1 MVVGRNE
8 RLTED
13 LVRDHFRQD
22 AYPRLTSDEQKSA
35 DPRITKCLAAA
46 SKQGGSGIGK
56 PEFLLHSPDAPGF
69 VVVIECKADAAKH
82 ASQNL
87 ELVRDFAV
95 DGALHYAKHLSTAF
109 DVIAIGVSGET
120 PATMRVSTYRRLK
133 GATTSEELRDEHGT
147 ITTLL
152 GFADYQR
159 LRNFD
164 PEVRKRTLG
173 ELMAFSRELHDY
185 MRDYAKVSEA
195 EKPLLVSGILIA
207 LKDDSF
213 GRTYR
218 NFRSDVL
225 PRELYG
231 AIARQVE
238 DAELPHAKRQVML
251 QPYSFLET
259 HPELAKVQPGATE
272 SPLQRLVADIDEH
285 VRPFISTYVD
295 VDVIGQFYGEFLRY
309 TGGDKKGLGIVLTP
323 HQVTELFAKLANV
336 GPDDTV
342 LDTCAGT
349 GGFLISA
356 MREMD
361 AKAGNDPTKLK
372 RIRAQGLVG
381 VEQQPAMFSLAA
393 SNMILRGDG
402 KANLYQ
408 GSCFDPAITAAIA
421 AGSARHPR
429 PTVGLMNPP
438 YSQKG
443 VGLHELDFIDHLL
456 DCLTPGSLGV
466 VIVPMSCAID
476 TKHPKRA
483 EILAKHTL
491 VAVMSMPDELFYPV
505 GTVTCIMVFRA
516 HQPHAFAPQST
527 WFGYWKRDGFI
538 KTKDRGR
545 IDLNQEWP
553 ARRDE
558 WLDGYNNRRVAA
570 GESVLHRVGAGDEW
584 CAEAYMETDYSK
596 LTAADFEVVVR
607 NYALFL
613 LNGDEGVEEAVED
626 QAEAA

>member
-1 MVVGRNE
+1 MVSRNE
-8 RLTED
+8 RRTED
-13 LVRDHFRQD
+13 LVRDHFRRD
-22 AYPRLTSDEQKSA
+22 AYPRLTSEEQKSA

-46 SKQGGSGIGK
+46 SKQGPGIGK

-69 VVVIECKADAAKH
+69 VVVIECKADPAKH
-82 ASQNL
+82 VSRNVDLAAP
-87 ELVRDFAV
+87 ETREAKDYAV
-95 DGALHYAKHLSTAF
+95 DGAVHYAKHLSTAF
-109 DVIAIGVSGET
+109 DVITIGVSGET
-120 PATMRVSTYRRLK
+120 AGTMRVSSFRRLK
-133 GATTSEELRDEHGT
+133 GATTSEELRDENGP

-152 GFADYQR
+152 GFEDYQR

-173 ELMAFSRELHDY
+173 ELMAFSRDLHDY

-218 NFRSDVL
+218 NYRSDVL
-225 PRELYG
+225 PRELYA
-231 AIARQVE
+231 AISRQVE

-272 SPLQRLVADIDEH
+272 SPLQHLVADIDEH

-323 HQVTELFAKLANV
+323 HQVTELFAKIANV
-336 GPDDTV
+336 GPNDTV

-361 AKAGNDPTKLK
+361 SKAGNDPAKLK
-372 RIRAQGLVG
+372 RIRSQGLVG
-381 VEQQPAMFSLAA
+381 VEQQPSMFSLAA

-408 GSCFDPAITAAIA
+408 GSCFDPAITAAI
-421 AGSARHPR
+421 STAR
-429 PTVGLMNPP
+429 TA
-438 YSQKG
+438 
-443 VGLHELDFIDHLL
+443 
-456 DCLTPGSLGV
+456 T
-466 VIVPMSCAID
+466 
-476 TKHPKRA
+476 
-483 EILAKHTL
+483 
-491 VAVMSMPDELFYPV
+491 
-505 GTVTCIMVFRA
+505 
-516 HQPHAFAPQST
+516 
-527 WFGYWKRDGFI
+527 
-538 KTKDRGR
+538 RGR
-545 IDLNQEWP
+545 TSD
-553 ARRDE
+553 
-558 WLDGYNNRRVAA
+558 
-570 GESVLHRVGAGDEW
+570 S
-584 CAEAYMETDYSK
+584 
-596 LTAADFEVVVR
+596 
-607 NYALFL
+607 
-613 LNGDEGVEEAVED
+613 
-626 QAEAA
+626 

>member
-1 MVVGRNE
+1 MVGRNE
-8 RLTED
+8 RRTED
-13 LVRDHFRQD
+13 LVRDHFKTD
-22 AYPRLTSDEQKSA
+22 AYPRLTSEEQKSA

-46 SKQGGSGIGK
+46 SKHGSGIGK

-69 VVVIECKADAAKH
+69 LVVIECKADPAKH
-82 ASQNL
+82 ASTSLDQAK
-87 ELVRDFAV
+87 DFAV
-95 DGALHYAKHLSTAF
+95 DGALHYAKHLSAAF

-120 PATMRVSTYRRLK
+120 LATMRVASFRRLK
-133 GATTSEELRDEHGT
+133 GASAAEDLRDENGL

-173 ELMAFSRELHDY
+173 ELMAFSRDLHNY
-185 MRDYAKVSEA
+185 MRAYAKVSEA

-218 NFRSDVL
+218 NYKAEVL
-225 PRELYG
+225 PRELY
-231 AIARQVE
+231 AALERQVE
-238 DAELPHAKRQVML
+238 DADLPHAKRQVML
-251 QPYSFLET
+251 QPYSFLTT
-259 HPELAKVQPGATE
+259 HPELSKVQPNETE
-272 SPLQRLVADIDEH
+272 SPLQHLVADIDEH
-285 VRPFISTYVD
+285 VRPFISTYAD
-295 VDVIGQFYGEFLRY
+295 IDVIGQFYGEFLRY
-309 TGGDKKGLGIVLTP
+309 AGGDKKGLGIVLTP
-323 HQVTELFAKLANV
+323 RHVTEMFAKISNV

-342 LDTCAGT
+342 LDTCSGT
-349 GGFLISA
+349 GGFLIAA
-356 MREMD
+356 MKEMD
-361 AKAGNDPTKLK
+361 AKAGNDPAKMR
-372 RIRAQGLVG
+372 RIRSQGLVG
-381 VEQQPAMFSLAA
+381 VEQNPTMFSLAA

-408 GSCFDPAITAAIA
+408 GSCFDPAITTAIA
-421 AGSARHPR
+421 TPSDRHPR
-429 PTVGLMNPP
+429 PTVGLINPP
-438 YSQKG
+438 YSQVG

-466 VIVPMSCAID
+466 AIVPMSCAID
-476 TKHPKRA
+476 TKHPKRI
-483 EILAKHTL
+483 EILRKHTL

-505 GTVTCIMVFRA
+505 GTVTCVMVFRA

-545 IDLNQEWP
+545 IDLNHEWP
-553 ARRDE
+553 TIRER
-558 WLDGYNNRRVAA
+558 WLDGFNNRREIA
-570 GESVLHRVGAGDEW
+570 GLSVLHRVDAGDEW

-596 LTAADFEVVVR
+596 ITVGDFEAVVR

-613 LNGDEGVEEAVED
+613 LTNGETIQEETDATD
-626 QAEAA
+626 EAA